1 MFQFEPPPIFYSVT
15 DSDQLK
21 SQHTKYAPMD
31 APDTLE
37 LTNKLLHDLERKLSF
52 VSTTSLTPL
61 TQLHGSVVQNP
72 NMAGLAR
79 RNIQLSV
86 LSYIRDNG
94 SDFDTESVYVDRQ
107 QKFMTTFN
115 REYSP
120 SVSSGSMERNLKEDP
135 NLHAKKSPEISRTI
149 TLEVAPSSP
158 AAELQSASIEDQ
170 LSELNLS
177 QNSQDYDYQND
188 TYDPRQEQYASD
200 TYDDYYD
207 SEFDSGEDDY
217 GDDFEN
223 EFSDF
228 QQNESDEEQDEM
240 LLPPLPPRL
249 PPREMDPDKLYG
261 LYDFSG
267 PDPLHCT
274 LARDEP
280 VYLINDL
287 DNYWWLIRKM
297 LKQERMQLWTMRG
310 SRDNFALDP
319 EDGKIG
325 FVPAE
330 CLETYAERL
339 ARLNCH
345 KNEELEKLSRETLP
359 LDYYKDSYADLDESQ
374 LSLDRSGSL
383 ELKMENE
390 RVAEMSANEIKSR
403 SSERGSTSDIRGSD
417 LHVNTASLTDTKLV
431 AGDSSNSNIPEVTLA
446 RDGSVL
452 GRKLSILKKSRG
464 YKQSNKLVTF
474 ENLGD
479 INLDDDDDSEDI
491 DFSHHYF
498 HVDELKPPGHDDTE
512 KHSEVLSDVYPA
524 EMPLKVTK
532 STRKLASPENLEE
545 LFARPRPLVPQAGET
560 DLIGS
565 FSPDTPP
572 VGRFSSPREDFSGGM
587 RRSQILDRLTRVT
600 SDIQEQLGGESE
612 QGELNF
618 GGSLSGNETD
628 EMDESDEDFR
638 GEGKGDF
645 SKNDDFATDDLTTR
659 RNQSLSD
666 REHSHKNG
674 YSSRNSQELSKL
686 PESDSDEEFHNPYDY
701 NSGSAE
707 DHKSE
712 SESDTP
718 LTSMNS
724 LNLPVSPKISNL
736 EKRKLKPVH
745 DMFMPILGKLDELTE
760 KLAELEQHLL

>member
-1 MFQFEPPPIFYSVT
+1 
-15 DSDQLK
+15 
-21 SQHTKYAPMD
+21 MD

-94 SDFDTESVYVDRQ
+94 SDFDTDSVYADRQ

-120 SVSSGSMERNLKEDP
+120 SVSSGSMERKLKEDP
-135 NLHAKKSPEISRTI
+135 NLHAKNSPEISRTI
-149 TLEVAPSSP
+149 TLEVAPTSP

-170 LSELNLS
+170 LPELNLS
-177 QNSQDYDYQND
+177 QNSQDYDHQND
-188 TYDPRQEQYASD
+188 TYDPLQEQYASD

-207 SEFDSGEDDY
+207 GEFDSGEDDY

-297 LKQERMQLWTMRG
+297 LKQERMQLWTKRG

-359 LDYYKDSYADLDESQ
+359 LDYYKDSYADLEESQ

-383 ELKMENE
+383 ELKMESE
-390 RVAEMSANEIKSR
+390 RVGELSASEIKST
-403 SSERGSTSDIRGSD
+403 SSVRGSTADIRGSD
-417 LHVNTASLTDTKLV
+417 LHVNTANLSDTKLV
-431 AGDSSNSNIPEVTLA
+431 AGDSSSSNIPEVTLT

-479 INLDDDDDSEDI
+479 INLDDDDDDSEDI

-498 HVDELKPPGHDDTE
+498 HVDELKPPGHDDSE

-524 EMPLKVTK
+524 EMPLKITK
-532 STRKLASPENLEE
+532 SARKLASPENLEE
-545 LFARPRPLVPQAGET
+545 LFARPKPLAPQPGET

-612 QGELNF
+612 QGDELNF
-618 GGSLSGNETD
+618 GGSLSGNEMD
-628 EMDESDEDFR
+628 DMDESD
-638 GEGKGDF
+638 GEFAEERNVGF
-645 SKNDDFATDDLTTR
+645 AKNDHFATDALNTNTTR
-659 RNQSLSD
+659 TQSLSD
-666 REHSHKNG
+666 KEPLHRKD
-674 YSSRNSQELSKL
+674 YSSQNSQEFSKS
-686 PESDSDEEFHNPYDY
+686 PNSDSDEEFRNPYDY

-724 LNLPVSPKISNL
+724 LNLPVSPKISNV